1 MHRSRSTRSRS
12 AGRARSP
19 ARFSMSRS
27 NNSFSRPQHR
37 TRSAFS
43 MGRSSTPYIPRSNNL
58 YNPAVFS
65 GDRSRSRSRSNVEL
79 EHDLRS
85 VPWTSKSTP
94 RNSYAVIDAMNRATG
109 FELPVEDRYM
119 RRLRMYRNQV
129 LPISTPTCPSG
140 WSRHT
145 KNPQKAIDDFG
156 VAWVDADNYFCG
168 PPGSDESTLY
178 REDDPEY
185 SSPGA
190 LTKRIHELTNDIK
203 YAMEPEKYKDTID
216 KRNKTKEMRKEAFER
231 SKKMRHEA
239 VTKEHESM
247 RNRNE
252 AKIAEIYK
260 EHEFLD
266 PAAAKQKASALYEV
280 AFRCVKNP
288 NSSENKNGCREVF
301 PRVFI
306 FRKVTV
312 NPMICEG
319 C

>member
-1 MHRSRSTRSRS
+1 
-12 AGRARSP
+12 
-19 ARFSMSRS
+19 
-27 NNSFSRPQHR
+27 
-37 TRSAFS
+37 
-43 MGRSSTPYIPRSNNL
+43 
-58 YNPAVFS
+58 
-65 GDRSRSRSRSNVEL
+65 
-79 EHDLRS
+79 
-85 VPWTSKSTP
+85 
-94 RNSYAVIDAMNRATG
+94 MNRATG

-288 NSSENKNGCREVF
+288 NSSENKNGCREVVDNTNPLKPKTYYV
-301 PRVFI
+301 PRDLYVNDDDMPDPVTLKLLEWWRTYRRTQAAKHLVDE
-306 FRKVTV
+306 RKNLSLYV
-312 NPMICEG
+312 
-319 C
+319 